1 MQIFAIHLFNASSLL
16 FICNTLYILFVFL
29 EKKKQSVLFLSALS
43 SIPVLFC
50 LFLLSKDPRKAV
62 LFHEYQVSTGRINK
76 LASLFAA
83 CPVSLMSS
91 VSMFGFFVLFYFY
104 SCLLDPQP
112 SLFCQRLR
120 KTNHYLCV
128 RAMGADLQLTW
139 HNNYM

>member
-91 VSMFGFFVLFYFY
+91 VSVFGFCFCFIFTHVSWIRSHPCFVRDLEKLTTIYV
-104 SCLLDPQP
+104 
-112 SLFCQRLR
+112 
-120 KTNHYLCV
+120 CV
-128 RAMGADLQLTW
+128 QWEQTF
-139 HNNYM
+139 N